1 MLARAQKNLGISILE
16 LLLALAI
23 IAILLV
29 MAVRYFELTRVAQQI
44 NNALHIISNIDTA
57 AESWLQTHDDFTNV
71 TLQSFIDDSLVPA
84 NFAQQ
89 HANPWNGDI
98 EVNANDKNN
107 LALDLSF
114 SNVPQNICQDLKN
127 NVMQHYPNSTA
138 DCDANDPAELVVTF
152 GVLSSRTQ

>member
-44 NNALHIISNIDTA
+44 NDALHIISNIDTA
-57 AESWLQTHDDFTNV
+57 SESWLATHDDFTNV

-89 HANPWNGDI
+89 HVNPWNGDI
-98 EVNANDKNN
+98 EINANEKNN
-107 LALDLSF
+107 LALDISF
-114 SNVPQNICQDLKN
+114 TNVPKNICQDLKN